1 MLTKKQ
7 YASWTELLTAA
18 YHHGLANMEKTHLD
32 KAKELLMEDLD
43 SSFLRGA
50 DTPCVRPSG
59 GVNCAAMTQLIAQ
72 GYGRSEGDDLPRML
86 FATGHFH
93 HNLAYAALMSAL
105 PKEAFHLEVE
115 EEVDLTMDWWPKAD
129 GFKQQG
135 HIDLQLRCLDPEW
148 LAPGVPQRI
157 VADIK
162 TKHSLGMRN
171 IKDIIEPASDIW
183 GNLDQ
188 LAIYSDLKGTTD
200 GGALLIYINREAPK
214 KDSGKL
220 KVQYV
225 FPEHLKE
232 ALGNVK
238 RRVGAWDGPFY
249 PELWDRKQKGD
260 KNFMPCQGYCS
271 VQAECE
277 ARREGWEV

>member
-1 MLTKKQ
+1 MLKKQ
-7 YASWTELLTAA
+7 RYDSWTELITAA
-18 YHHGLANMEKTHLD
+18 YHHGLANMAQIHLD
-32 KAKELLMEDLD
+32 KAKELLVDDID
-43 SSFLRGA
+43 SSFMRGSEKP
-50 DTPCVRPSG
+50 TVRPSG
-59 GVNCAAMTQLIAQ
+59 GINCAATTQLVAQ
-72 GYGRSEGDDLPRML
+72 GYGMAEEDLPRML
-86 FATGHFH
+86 FATGHFF
-93 HNLAYAALMSAL
+93 HNIAYAALLSAL
-105 PKEAFHLEVE
+105 PAEAFHLEIE
-115 EEVDLTMDWWPKAD
+115 EEVDLTMKWWPRND

-148 LAPGVPQRI
+148 LAPGVPLYI

-162 TKHSLGMRN
+162 TKHSLGMSK
-171 IKDIIEPASDIW
+171 IKSIVEPVNDVF

-188 LAIYSDLKGTTD
+188 LAVYSDLKGTTD
-200 GGALLIYINREAPK
+200 AGALLIYLNREAPK
-214 KDSGKL
+214 TDNKIR
-220 KVQYV
+220 VQYI
-225 FPEHLKE
+225 FPDHLKE